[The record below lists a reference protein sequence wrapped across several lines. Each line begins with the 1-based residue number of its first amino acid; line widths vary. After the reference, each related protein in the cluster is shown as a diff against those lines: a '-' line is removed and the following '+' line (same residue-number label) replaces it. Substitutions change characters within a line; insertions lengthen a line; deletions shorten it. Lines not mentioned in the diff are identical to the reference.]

1 MAAAIAIVPA
11 SGSITAK
18 KTVCRVNVT
27 GADPNTLTGYD
38 ANAYPQKPAV
48 KYYLLFD
55 APAGTDDK
63 RSYVFTTGSDG
74 KHEFNSFIFDVDGS
88 WTIRLRDSA
97 DDSDVATLAV
107 TVS

>member
-1 MAAAIAIVPA
+1 MAAALAIVPA

-38 ANAYPQKPAV
+38 DTKYPSSPAI

-63 RSYVFTTGSDG
+63 KSYVFTTSSDG
-74 KHEFNSFIFDVDGS
+74 KHEFNSFVFDAAGT

-97 DDSDVATLAV
+97 DDSDAATLSV